1 MNTVYNENMVVLH
14 IKDIMI
20 KKNINRYQLSQMTGI
35 KYDII
40 TKYYNGLIPLSRTI
54 VLFPFLFQKLL
65 FQLNYLLLYRHHL
78 YLQLL

>member
-40 TKYYNGLIPLSRTI
+40 TKYYNGDCYQIDLVNIAKICSALECDLKDILELRNI
-54 VLFPFLFQKLL
+54 
-65 FQLNYLLLYRHHL
+65 NEIN
-78 YLQLL
+78 